1 MANKKVKNYWTY
13 LILVIL
19 PFSLLFN
26 ACQSDSIVQELLPQD
41 PDFEVYLNHRDIR
54 GLTYRDPYRKI
65 ERSGDNLEAV
75 IIEAINNANS
85 NIDLAVQEFQL
96 PEIALALASRHRSG
110 VNVRVILEN
119 QYNRSFSDFSSQEI
133 ADLDSREGDRYE
145 QYRQLVDV
153 NDDGNL
159 SQQELNSRDALLIL
173 KNAEIPVIDDTE
185 DGSKGSG
192 LMHHKFMVIDGQ
204 IVITGSANF
213 TLSGI
218 HGDYS
223 NPETKGNVNNLLKIT
238 NSQVA
243 SLFTEEFNFMWG
255 DGAGG
260 SKDSQFGIAKLWR
273 SPQTITWDNT
283 RLTVQ
288 FAPTSKTQAWSN
300 STNGL
305 IGQTLNNA
313 NSSIDLALFV
323 FSEQKLADILEQKR
337 VAGVTIQAL
346 IDRDFAF
353 RYYSEALDMLGVAL
367 KNKCKYE
374 KDNNPWRN
382 PITDVGIADLIRGD
396 KLHHKFGI
404 VDDNTIITGSQNW
417 SKTANT
423 NNDETVLIIENS
435 IVAAHFKQEFARLY
449 SNSSLGLPTRI
460 ENKIQTEKQKCN

>member
-1 MANKKVKNYWTY
+1 MKNYSTY

-26 ACQSDSIVQELLPQD
+26 ACKSDSIVPELLPQD
-41 PDFEVYLNHRDIR
+41 PSLEVYFNHREVR

-85 NIDLAVQEFQL
+85 HIDLAVQELQL
-96 PEIALALASRHRSG
+96 PEIALALANRHRSG
-110 VNVRVILEN
+110 IKVRVILEN
-119 QYNRSFSDFSSQEI
+119 QYSRSFSDFSSQEI
-133 ADLDSREGDRYE
+133 ADLSSRERDRYE
-145 QYRQLVDV
+145 QYLQLVDV
-153 NDDGNL
+153 NGDGNL
-159 SQQELNSRDALLIL
+159 SQQELNSRDALFIL
-173 KNAEIPVIDDTE
+173 KNAGIPVIDDTE

-192 LMHHKFMVIDGQ
+192 LMHHKFIVIDEQ

-243 SLFTEEFNFMWG
+243 SLFAEEFNDMWG

-260 SKDSQFGIAKLWR
+260 SKDSQFGIDKIWR
-273 SPQTITWDNT
+273 SPKTITWDNT

-288 FAPTSKTQAWSN
+288 FSPTAKSQDWFN

-313 NSSIDLALFV
+313 NSSVDLALFV

-337 VAGVTIQAL
+337 AAGVKIRAL

-367 KNKCKYE
+367 SNKCKYE
-374 KDNNPWRN
+374 KDNNPWYN
-382 PITDVGIADLIRGD
+382 PINNVGITNLIRGD
-396 KLHHKFGI
+396 KLHHKFGV
-404 VDDNTIITGSQNW
+404 VDGNTIITGSQNW
-417 SKTANT
+417 SKTANV

-435 IVAAHFKQEFARLY
+435 TVVAHFQQEFTRLY
-449 SNSSLGLPTRI
+449 NNSSLGLPRRI
-460 ENKIQTEKQKCN
+460 DNKIKTEKQKCN